1 MREKGDVC
9 CFVGLLFVCA
19 LLLCAETRGRAFT
32 ADASA
37 LSPCPMY
44 TGIEYFSPLFSSQPS
59 GKEVDC
65 VAECGS
71 CCLPFMPDD
80 TCCWDRSLAS

>member
-1 MREKGDVC
+1 MREKGEVC
-9 CFVGLLFVCA
+9 CFVGLLFVCV
-19 LLLCAETRGRAFT
+19 LLLCAETRGGAFT

-44 TGIEYFSPLFSSQPS
+44 TGLEYLSPLFST
-59 GKEVDC
+59 GKKVC
-65 VAECGS
+65 CAAECGS

-80 TCCWDRSLAS
+80 TCCSDRCLAS